1 MLENKT
7 ERRPEGSSKD
17 RPWKFLVVVDDSP
30 EFRAALRYACMRAAR
45 VGGGVV
51 LLYVIPP
58 GDFQHWRAVEH
69 IMREEAREAAQLT
82 LDRYAAKVRE
92 LADLTPETV
101 IREGKL
107 QDEIIAQIDED
118 TGINVLVLGAAPGD
132 NPGPLV
138 SAFSGPLM
146 SVLSIPVLVVP
157 GGLTDEAVDR
167 LV

>member
-1 MLENKT
+1 MLENRT
-7 ERRPEGSSKD
+7 ESRSEGGSKE
-17 RPWKFLVVVDDSP
+17 RPWKFLLVVDDSP
-30 EFRAALRYACMRAAR
+30 EFRPALRFACLRAAR
-45 VGGGVV
+45 IGGGVV

-58 GDFQHWRAVEH
+58 GDFQQWRAVEN

-92 LADLTPETV
+92 IADLTPETV

-107 QDEIIAQIDED
+107 QDEVIAQIDED
-118 TGINVLVLGAAPGD
+118 SGIHVLVLGAAPGD

-146 SVLSIPVLVVP
+146 SALSIPVLFVP
-157 GGLTDEAVDR
+157 GNLTDDAIDR
-167 LV
+167 LI